1 MAYFPS
7 GHFDCHNDHKAA
19 IRVGKIRW
27 KYRLGREDEME
38 IGPFLNL
45 LKTFMIQVVIKAEKY
60 QDQEIPKKQII
71 QIIESLE
78 QEKVKVAILDV
89 LQVTL
94 DPGLG
99 KIMVDA

>member
-1 MAYFPS
+1 M
-7 GHFDCHNDHKAA
+7 
-19 IRVGKIRW
+19 V
-27 KYRLGREDEME
+27 
-38 IGPFLNL
+38 
-45 LKTFMIQVVIKAEKY
+45 QVVIKAEKY

-78 QEKVKVAILDV
+78 QEKVKIAILDV